1 MNKAEYEARAA
12 CADLGFT
19 EEEVKAFVESHIAN
33 EARREARANDLTNAL
48 ISIAVDP
55 LRNRLADQCFPS
67 FLGGL
72 PQRFGSAVSRGYDA
86 EDEESARLDRRDR
99 AREMNR

>member
-1 MNKAEYEARAA
+1 MNKIEYEARAA
-12 CADLGFT
+12 CSGLGFS

-48 ISIAVDP
+48 ISIAIDP
-55 LRNRLADQCFPS
+55 LRNKVSDQCFPS
-67 FLGGL
+67 FT
-72 PQRFGSAVSRGYDA
+72 VSRGYDA

-99 AREMNR
+99 AMEMRR